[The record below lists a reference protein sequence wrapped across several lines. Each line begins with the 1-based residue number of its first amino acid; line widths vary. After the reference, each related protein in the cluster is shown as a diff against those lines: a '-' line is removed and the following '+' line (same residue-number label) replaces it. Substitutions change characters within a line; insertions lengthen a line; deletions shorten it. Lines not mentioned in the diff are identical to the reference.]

1 MSEREKIIKQW
12 FDMWLRQDCRGIEE
26 IFDCNAVYIESWG
39 PRYDGLEA
47 VGRWFEEWNTRGTV
61 LKWDIKAFFHSDGQT
76 AVQWYFKN
84 SMADSS
90 SEEFE
95 GMSLIKWTDC
105 NKILYLR
112 EYGSNINNY
121 DPYKNGKLPQ
131 FTSESCKWF

>member
-1 MSEREKIIKQW
+1 
-12 FDMWLRQDCRGIEE
+12 MWLRQDCRGIEE
-26 IFDCNAVYIESWG
+26 IFDRKAVYIESWG

-47 VGRWFEEWNTRGTV
+47 VRRWFEEWNARGTV
-61 LKWDIKAFFHSDGQT
+61 LKWDIKAFFHSGDQT
-76 AVQWYFKN
+76 GVQWYFKN

-95 GMSLIKWTDC
+95 GMSLIKWTDS

-131 FTSESCKWF
+131 FTNESCKWF